1 MKKNGKWMEN
11 GRKALILV
19 DYTVDFVAADG
30 KLTVGEPGRQ
40 LEAAIAEKIKAY
52 ADEGHLIL
60 AVNDLHEAHDTHH
73 PEHELFPPHNLAGTE
88 GRNLYGEI
96 EGLMERVEWEHP
108 GQVFRLDKRRYSAFC
123 GTPLELILRQEGI
136 QDIELAGVCTDI
148 CVLHTAIEA
157 YNKGFRV
164 HIDEGAVASFNET
177 AHQTA
182 LDHFESV
189 LGFQV
194 KRRG

>member
-1 MKKNGKWMEN
+1 MEN
-11 GRKALILV
+11 GPKALILV

-30 KLTVGEPGRQ
+30 KLTVGEPGQ
-40 LEAAIAEKIKAY
+40 QIEAAIAEKIKVY
-52 ADEGHLIL
+52 AEAGHLIL
-60 AVNDLHEAHDTHH
+60 AVNDLHDAHDTHH

-88 GRNLYGEI
+88 GRNLYGGI
-96 EGLMERVEWEHP
+96 EGLLKCVELEYP

-123 GTPLELILRQEGI
+123 GTPLELILRQERI
-136 QDIELAGVCTDI
+136 QDLELAGVCTDI
-148 CVLHTAIEA
+148 CVMHTAIEA

-164 HIDEGAVASFNET
+164 LIDEEAVASFNET
-177 AHQTA
+177 AHRTA